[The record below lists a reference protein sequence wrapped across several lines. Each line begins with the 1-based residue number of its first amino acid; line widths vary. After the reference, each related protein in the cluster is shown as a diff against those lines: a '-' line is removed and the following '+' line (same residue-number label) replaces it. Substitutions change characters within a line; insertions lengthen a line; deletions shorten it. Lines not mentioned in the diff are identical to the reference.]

1 MEEATEKG
9 MHKGEGGRWAGTEV
23 GGYRGGEVQ
32 RWRGTEGGEV
42 QKVRGC
48 RRREGSEGGRV

>member
-1 MEEATEKG
+1 MEETTEKG
-9 MHKGEGGRWAGTEV
+9 MHKGEGGAV

-32 RWRGTEGGEV
+32 KWRGTDGGEV